1 MSTQPNPKIAIL
13 VDNMMDAGV
22 PRFEAYAIA
31 NAVEFALDSAN
42 YAKIYGTVNTEALNN
57 FLDRLES

>member
-1 MSTQPNPKIAIL
+1 
-13 VDNMMDAGV
+13 MDAGV